1 MASDPPSRLT
11 RLMFTAP
18 TQQYLDDII
27 TVLTTSALRQGL
39 IEIKIQIFTAMLNS
53 YMQFCTAVYTA
64 IQFHAT

>member
-1 MASDPPSRLT
+1 
-11 RLMFTAP
+11 MFTAP